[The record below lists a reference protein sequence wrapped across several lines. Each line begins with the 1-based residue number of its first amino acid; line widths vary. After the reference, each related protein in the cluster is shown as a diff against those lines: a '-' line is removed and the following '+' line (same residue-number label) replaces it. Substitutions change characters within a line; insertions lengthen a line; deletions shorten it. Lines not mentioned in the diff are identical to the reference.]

1 MCRNPGDWFEECL
14 ASLAAQDYPSLR
26 VLVVDVASTD
36 PVADRVAE
44 VLPDAVVVPKL
55 VNDGYGA
62 AANLALDKVRGA
74 PFLLFL
80 HDDVALEPDAVSILV
95 TEAIR
100 SNAGVCGA
108 KLVDWSNP
116 RLLRH
121 VGAAVDKTGVQA
133 PFAEPG
139 ELDQEQHDRVR
150 DVFCVSTG
158 VMLVRADLFGAI
170 EGFDTEI
177 DFLGDDLDLC
187 WRAQVA
193 GARVLIVPD
202 AVARHL
208 EALAVR
214 RPAEGRRR
222 LLTRHRLRTIGVTYG
237 WLHLVRVLPQA
248 MVISLAEMIYA
259 LVLGRFRQVGD
270 LVEGWTWNLRR
281 IRNLMR
287 ARRRVQKGRRV
298 KDGDIRR
305 LQVRGSARLTAYL
318 RGQIGGDARW
328 SELARRGR
336 SWAGELR
343 DGPQRLVVLV
353 WFLVAVLLAVGSRH
367 LITRGVPTIG
377 DFADLADPGSML
389 ADFWGGWRETALGSE
404 GVGPLPSLLLG
415 LAGYAVVGATG
426 LLRQVLIL
434 GLLPLGAVGCWR
446 LTQPL
451 ASRRAR
457 LAAAVAY
464 LAVMLPINAVSVG
477 DWRGLLVLAVLPWCL
492 LRVARMSRVAPYGAV
507 GGEAGPGIPSR
518 SFAHQ
523 VVALGLLVTVTA
535 AFAPAILLVVP
546 AMALAVLA
554 GAIVSGSFLP
564 QLRGLLGAVLS
575 TALGAALL
583 FPWWL
588 QLRSADGVWSAVVGP
603 QHLGRPEQLS
613 DLVRFQVGPWDSWM
627 VVAGLVVAAVPLLL
641 GRGWRLAWA
650 ARAWALILG
659 GYGAAWAAGRGW
671 FGVDVPPTVIL
682 LAPAALGLAFAAGL
696 AVVAYE
702 GDVAGRSFGWR
713 QLTGVVA
720 AVAGIVWLLPLV
732 SASLD
737 GEWDT
742 PDTDWHEALGFLD
755 VTDTTETG
763 SFRVAWVGADEVL
776 PVAAWPVDD
785 RLSTGTSE
793 NGSGDVR
800 TEFRLP
806 DDAGG
811 ERLADAMEAGISGS
825 TSRLGR
831 LLAPMSVRYVVVLQ
845 RSAPSFSD
853 GLDRP
858 VGGSVEEALST
869 QLDLRRLPSDPAAL
883 VYENTAFLPRR
894 SVIVGEVPTEGDVA
908 TVVGT
913 PTPQGIPALT
923 DRLGAAEQQGE
934 LLGPGELY
942 AADRDTGNWELEVDG
957 ITMDWRPA
965 YGWARLYTADRG
977 GPAQLVFQRPLTL
990 LLLALAQI
998 AVLAV
1003 VVRIA
1008 VAEAGQH
1015 RLRRRRRRP
1024 GAPKPPPVDV
1034 PSEEQPASLAEVA
1047 P

>member
-1 MCRNPGDWFEECL
+1 MCRNPGDWFEVCL

-26 VLVVDVASTD
+26 VLVVDVASSD
-36 PVADRVAE
+36 PVGDRVAE
-44 VLPDAVVVPKL
+44 VLPDAVVVPKG
-55 VNDGYGA
+55 VNDGYGS
-62 AANLALDKVRGA
+62 AANLALEKVRGA

-121 VGAAVDKTGVQA
+121 VGASVDKTGVQA

-150 DVFCVSTG
+150 DVFCVSSG
-158 VMLVRADLFGAI
+158 VLLVRTDLFGAI
-170 EGFDTEI
+170 GGFDPAI
-177 DFLGDDLDLC
+177 DFLGEDLDLC

-202 AVARHL
+202 AVARHR
-208 EALAVR
+208 EALAGR
-214 RPAEGRRR
+214 RPADSRRR

-237 WLHLVRVLPQA
+237 WLHLLRVLPQA
-248 MVISLAEMIYA
+248 IIISLAEMAYA
-259 LVLGRFRQVGD
+259 LVLGRFRQAGD

-281 IRNLMR
+281 MRSLMR

-298 KDGDIRR
+298 KDSDIRR
-305 LQVRGSARLTAYL
+305 LQVRGSARLTSFL

-328 SELARRGR
+328 TALAQRGR
-336 SWAGELR
+336 TWAGELR

-353 WFLVAVLLAVGSRH
+353 WFLVALLLAVGSRH
-367 LITRGVPTIG
+367 LITRGVPAIG
-377 DFADLADPGSML
+377 DFADYANPGSML

-457 LAAAVAY
+457 LAGAVAY
-464 LAVMLPINAVSVG
+464 LAVLLPMNAVATG
-477 DWRGLLVLAVLPWCL
+477 DWRGLLVVAVLPWCL
-492 LRVARMSRVAPYGAV
+492 LRVARMSRVAPFGAV
-507 GGEAGPGIPSR
+507 GGDIGPGVPSR

-523 VVALGLLVTVTA
+523 VVALGLLVAATA
-535 AFAPAILLVVP
+535 AFAPAILLMVP

-554 GAIVSGSFLP
+554 GAIVSGSLLP
-564 QLRGLLGAVLS
+564 QLRGLVGAVLA

-588 QLRSADGVWSAVVGP
+588 QLRTGEGVWSAVVGP
-603 QHLGRPEQLS
+603 QHLGRPEQLT

-627 VVAGLVVAAVPLLL
+627 VVAGLVVAAAPLLL

-671 FGVDVPPTVIL
+671 FDVDVPPTIIL
-682 LAPAALGLAFAAGL
+682 LAPAALGLAFAAAQ

-702 GDVAGRSFGWR
+702 KDVAGRAFGWR

-720 AVAGIVWLLPLV
+720 AVAAVVWVLPLV
-732 SASLD
+732 GASLD

-742 PDTDWHEALGFLD
+742 PDTDWPEALGFLD
-755 VTDTTETG
+755 VADTTETG
-763 SFRVAWVGADEVL
+763 SFRVVWVGADEVL
-776 PVAAWPVDD
+776 PVAAWAVDD
-785 RLSTGTSE
+785 RLSAGTSE
-793 NGSGDVR
+793 NGSGDAR

-811 ERLADAMEAGISGS
+811 ERLADAVGAGISGR

-858 VGGSVEEALST
+858 VGGAVEQALST
-869 QLDLRRLPSDPAAL
+869 QLDLRRLPSDPGAL
-883 VYENTAFLPRR
+883 VYENTAWLPRR
-894 SVIVGEVPTEGDVA
+894 SVVVGDVPEGGDMA

-913 PTPQGIPALT
+913 PTPVGLPALT
-923 DRLGAAEQQGE
+923 DRIGAARQRGE
-934 LLGPGELY
+934 LLGPGEVY
-942 AADRDTGNWELEVDG
+942 AADRDAGNWTLEVDG
-957 ITMDWRPA
+957 RSMDWRPA

-977 GPAQLVFQRPLTL
+977 GPAQLVFQRPLPL

-998 AVLAV
+998 AALAV

-1008 VAEAGQH
+1008 AAEPGRH
-1015 RLRRRRRRP
+1015 RLQRPHRRRDQ
-1024 GAPKPPPVDV
+1024 GPPPAEVESQER
-1034 PSEEQPASLAEVA
+1034 PESLAEV
-1047 P
+1047 PT